1 MHLRVVL
8 LAVLRNA
15 VAIFAILRR
24 RRGLG
29 EAGAVTVGAFEAHPV
44 VAAGKDDLASPVACL
59 AGRSVPRVVVA
70 HYLPF
75 PPQSW
80 HLIQRLGFATFGWPL
95 PYSHH
100 PPWPLQVTH

>member
-1 MHLRVVL
+1 MHLGVVL

-15 VAIFAILRR
+15 IAILAIS
-24 RRGLG
+24 GLWLELG
-29 EAGAVTVGAFEAHPV
+29 EAGAVTVGAFEAHPM
-44 VAAGKDDLASPVACL
+44 VAAGEDDLASPFACL
-59 AGRSVPRVVVA
+59 AGRSVPRVVA

-100 PPWPLQVTH
+100 PPWPLQVMH